1 MIQLEKLAL
10 IALVVGAIAIGFS
23 PLLVR
28 WSEAGP
34 IATAFYR
41 VAFAVPVFWVF
52 TRATKKTTVNP
63 SKVAGYSGFVLAGAF
78 FALDLGFWHWSL
90 QYTLVANA
98 TLFANLAPI
107 FVVPVAWLFYSERVT
122 ILFIAGLALTMAGV
136 VALLGQSAELGSLN
150 ILGDILAILAAV
162 FYAGYILTVSR
173 LRRTFTTGQIMTYS
187 SLFSALMLLPVA
199 ILSGEQMLA
208 TSLAGWITLL
218 ALAWVCQ
225 ASGQGMVTYALKHLP
240 ASFSAVTLLLQPA
253 VAAIA
258 AWLLLGEVLGTV
270 QIAGVVTVLLGIILC
285 RWATVK
291 S

>member
-63 SKVAGYSGFVLAGAF
+63 SKVWGYSGFVLAGAF